1 MLLCLW
7 ICFGKKWLLWIFYPM
22 WMVNR
27 NNKNKRDKH
36 GGESH
41 ILFCYLFNEKRN
53 QYLWIK
59 KKTRKSYEY
68 CLFWLEKTEHVN
80 RTNYSHYWSINFLL
94 SYTKIINLYK
104 DNTKKGVK
112 KSKNSLFIHSFDSLR
127 WEKPNQIINNNSDIF
142 IIKS

>member
-1 MLLCLW
+1 MDCYCVYESVLGKNDYYESFTLCELW
-7 ICFGKKWLLWIFYPM
+7 IETTKTKETNMVGNSIFCFVIFLM
-22 WMVNR
+22 
-27 NNKNKRDKH
+27 KNEINIY
-36 GGESH
+36 ES
-41 ILFCYLFNEKRN
+41 
-53 QYLWIK
+53 
-59 KKTRKSYEY
+59 RKSYEY

-127 WEKPNQIINNNSDIF
+127 WEKPNQIINNSDIF